1 MVIGVSFGEI
11 EPVLLLFALEIP
23 LLISCSMYLLWRFPA
38 TATLHSRSR
47 DTRSVYITIPFQIV
61 DASPSASF
69 PIN

>member
-11 EPVLLLFALEIP
+11 EPVLLLFFGDTPFDIMFHVP
-23 LLISCSMYLLWRFPA
+23 
-38 TATLHSRSR
+38 TLAFSSYRYSSLSESRYTFSIHYH
-47 DTRSVYITIPFQIV
+47 TFSNV